1 MATVSFNKAKTA
13 SGATAPAGEQPAPT
27 ESKSVAVTD
36 KVEMAAVQMAQ
47 SAQLDGEFTPRDV
60 AVPRLKLGQKT
71 GAATDENPD
80 LIGKWIFDGA
90 INLGTT
96 VGVIVTRISK
106 YYMEDV
112 EYGSDVKPQI
122 FKKHADAVAAG
133 VMVKD
138 VADIDLLVEIPGDAD
153 VPSAVSLGGKD
164 FAPARYTVQSS
175 AYGRTVGIFLRDL
188 GGWLKG
194 DFASGAYQMEAV
206 KKTDGKNSW
215 YTPSLKTAGGVPKEV
230 REAIRQQFGV

>member
-1 MATVSFNKAKTA
+1 MKVTFAKAA
-13 SGATAPAGEQPAPT
+13 QAEPPVVGAVTQLTTTAPPPE
-27 ESKSVAVTD
+27 VAV
-36 KVEMAAVQMAQ
+36 ALNN
-47 SAQLDGEFTPRDV
+47 SSSPQLEGEFTARDV

-80 LIGKWIFDGA
+80 LIGKWIFDGV

-122 FKKHADAVAAG
+122 FKKHSDAVAAG
-133 VMVKD
+133 VLVKD
-138 VADIDLLVEIPGDAD
+138 VADIDLLIEVPADAD
-153 VPSAVSLGGKD
+153 LPSAVLLNGKEY
-164 FAPARYTVQSS
+164 AAARYTVQSS
-175 AYGRTVGIFLRDL
+175 AYGRTVGILLRDL

-194 DFASGAYQMEAV
+194 DFASGSYTMDAV

-215 YTPSLKTAGGVPKEV
+215 FTPSLKAANPNSPELRSAI
-230 REAIRQQFGV
+230 REAFGI

>member
-1 MATVSFNKAKTA
+1 MVVSFAKNKSTA
-13 SGATAPAGEQPAPT
+13 PQPQEQQSQPVPEMAVATAP
-27 ESKSVAVTD
+27 
-36 KVEMAAVQMAQ
+36 QMAVSTHQPQ

-90 INLGTT
+90 INLGPQ
-96 VGVIVTRISK
+96 VGIIVTRISK

-112 EYGSDVKPQI
+112 EYGSDTKPQI

-133 VMVKD
+133 VLVKD
-138 VADIDLLVEIPGDAD
+138 VADIDLLILVPPDAD
-153 VPSAVSLGGKD
+153 IPAAVDLNGKD
-164 FAPARYTVQSS
+164 YAPARYTVQSS
-175 AYGRTVGIFLRDL
+175 AYGRTVGILLRDL
-188 GGWLKG
+188 AGWLKG
-194 DFASGAYQMEAV
+194 DFASGAYTMDAI

-215 YTPSLKTAGGVPKEV
+215 FTPQLKAAGHVAPEL
-230 REAIRQQFGV
+230 REAIRNQFGV

>member
-1 MATVSFNKAKTA
+1 MKVSFSKTSTATPPPVAATSTA
-13 SGATAPAGEQPAPT
+13 ST
-27 ESKSVAVTD
+27 
-36 KVEMAAVQMAQ
+36 EMAVAETPSMAVG
-47 SAQLDGEFTPRDV
+47 SPLPNNQLEGEFTARDV

-90 INLGTT
+90 INLGSK
-96 VGVIVTRISK
+96 VRVIVTRVSK
-106 YYMEDV
+106 YYMEDL

-133 VMVKD
+133 VLVKD
-138 VADIDLLVEIPGDAD
+138 VADIDLLLEVPADAD
-153 VPSAVSLGGKD
+153 VPSAVDLDGKE

-188 GGWLKG
+188 AGWLKG
-194 DFASGAYQMEAV
+194 DFASGAYVMESV

-215 YTPSLKTAGGVPKEV
+215 FTPSLKADGAVSPEL
-230 REAIRQQFGV
+230 RAAIREKFGV